1 MIELWL
7 LETLKGLGKLFLHPV
22 FYFSVFISIMAGYYR
37 VKRERKD
44 FNTRLLDGY
53 HDMRG
58 LFSYGIV
65 LGLLFSVVTVGVG
78 MVIPYAGVLLVG
90 VMSILF
96 ALTGRFQ
103 LMSATMTV
111 GFSYFI
117 FVLVD
122 YFQWHIPYVNTYVEN
137 LNLEMLSSIVVLL
150 GVLTMIEGILIRLN
164 GWKHTSP
171 RLYKSARG
179 LKVGAHLGKKL
190 WLVPMFILI
199 PNGGLTLPFDW
210 WPVLT
215 IGTETYSLLCVPFLL
230 GFQQLVK
237 STLPEVAIKYTGSR
251 VFWLGAFVLTL
262 AVTGFWAPMFSIG
275 AAVVAVIGRAW
286 IAYRYKRK
294 EDSKPYFFKRQPKG
308 VMILGIL
315 PGSPA
320 KKLTLE
326 VGEIVLKVNG
336 VDVNTER
343 AFYEALQK
351 NGAYCKLEVLG
362 ANGENRFTQG
372 ALYEGDH
379 HELGIIFADEASGW
393 EHHQVS

>member
-7 LETLKGLGKLFLHPV
+7 LEVLKGAGKLFLHPV
-22 FYFSVFISIMAGYYR
+22 LYLSVFFAVMAGYYR
-37 VKRERKD
+37 VKRERRD

-53 HDMRG
+53 HDLRV

-65 LGLLFSVVTVGVG
+65 LGLLFSVATVAVGV
-78 MVIPYAGVLLVG
+78 VIPFAGILLIGAV
-90 VMSILF
+90 SILF

-111 GFSYFI
+111 GFSYLI
-117 FVLVD
+117 LVAVD
-122 YFQWHIPYVNTYVEN
+122 YFQWDIPYVNTYVER
-137 LNLEMLSSIVVLL
+137 LNLGLFSSIVVLL
-150 GVLTMIEGILIRLN
+150 GLLTMIEGILIVLN

-171 RLYKSARG
+171 RLLKSARG

-190 WLVPMFILI
+190 WLVPMFVLVPTGSLTI
-199 PNGGLTLPFDW
+199 PFEW
-210 WPVLT
+210 WPVFTL
-215 IGTETYSLLCVPFLL
+215 GTETYSLLCVPFLL

-237 STLPEVAIKYTGSR
+237 STLPEVAIKQTGSR

-262 AVTGFWAPMFSIG
+262 AVTGFWAPLFSLG
-275 AAVVAVIGRAW
+275 AAGVAILGRAW
-286 IAYRYKRK
+286 IGYRYRSV
-294 EDSKPYFFKRQPKG
+294 EDSKPYFFKRQPNG

-320 KKLTLE
+320 RKLTLQ

-336 VDVNTER
+336 VEVNTER

-362 ANGENRFTQG
+362 TNGENRFTQG